1 MREARLAGGPV
12 WQFIREAAMATDSPP
27 HARGNVLPYADRI
40 NVLSTDEPFK
50 WLMAGWRDFGNSG
63 WASLAYG
70 GIFTVTGIVL
80 TIGLYLAGFEYLIA
94 PMGAGFML
102 VGPALTVGLYAIS
115 RDLEAG
121 RKPTFS
127 SALNAWR
134 ANPVPLLGL
143 GLALVLFLIIWV
155 RLAVMIFA
163 LSFPYKSTSLQTMV
177 SDTLFTLDGNVFL
190 LLGCA
195 VGAVMASLAFVA
207 SVVSLPYL
215 LDRKVDLIQAVVT
228 SVVAVIMNFR
238 VMALWAALIVI
249 FAAAGLV
256 SFYIGLTI
264 ILPLIGH
271 ASWHAYRATIR
282 PQAEATSTG

>member
-1 MREARLAGGPV
+1 MSSDPMPL
-12 WQFIREAAMATDSPP
+12 
-27 HARGNVLPYADRI
+27 ARGNALPYADRI
-40 NVLSTDEPFK
+40 NTLSTDEPFK
-50 WLMAGWRDFGNSG
+50 WLVAGWRDFKRSG
-63 WASLAYG
+63 WVSLAYG

-121 RKPTFS
+121 RKPNLAAAVT
-127 SALNAWR
+127 AWR

-143 GLALVLFLIIWV
+143 GLALVIFLIIWV

-163 LSFPYKSTSLQTMV
+163 LSFPYKSASLETMV
-177 SDTLFTLDGNVFL
+177 TDTLFTVEGNVFL

-195 VGAVMASLAFVA
+195 VGAVMAALAFVA
-207 SVVSLPYL
+207 SVVSLPLL
-215 LDRKVDLIQAVVT
+215 LDRKVDLVQAVVT

-238 VMALWAALIVI
+238 VMALWAVLIVI
-249 FAAAGLV
+249 FAAAGLA
-256 SFYIGLTI
+256 SFYIGLTV

-282 PQAEATSTG
+282 PQAEATTGTG